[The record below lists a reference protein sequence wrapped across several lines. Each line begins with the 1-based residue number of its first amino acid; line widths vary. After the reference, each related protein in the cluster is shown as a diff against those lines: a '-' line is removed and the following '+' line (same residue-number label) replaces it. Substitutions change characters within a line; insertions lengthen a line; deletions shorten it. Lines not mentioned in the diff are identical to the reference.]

1 MNNKPV
7 SLTRLVLLSCIA
19 WFAPI
24 IAVAALPDYSAYDD
38 LLLNYVNN
46 GFVDYDGIAADGRLD
61 DFIHQLGETRPED
74 LMDSDTE
81 KAFYI
86 NAYNA
91 IAIYGVLNGYS
102 TSSPWQRWRFFKHMK
117 VPVLGRKTSLNDIEH
132 EHLRPM
138 GDPRIHFAIVCASLS
153 CPRLSSHA
161 YQPGQLDAQLDAAA
175 RQFVNDPTRNRFDHK
190 RRKAFLSEIF
200 EWFSEDFS
208 AKSGSVQR
216 YLSTWVQDPDAE
228 RLLKTDSFD
237 VGFNEYDWGLNGLY
251 QHSGD

>member
-1 MNNKPV
+1 MNNK
-7 SLTRLVLLSCIA
+7 LLSHLILLLCIA
-19 WFAPI
+19 WLTP
-24 IAVAALPDYSAYDD
+24 VMAALPDYSAYDD

-61 DFIHQLGETRPED
+61 DFIRQLGETRPED
-74 LMDSDTE
+74 LTDPDTE

-91 IAIYGVLNGYS
+91 IAIRGILNGYS
-102 TSSPWQRWRFFKHMK
+102 ASNAWNRYRFFKGMK
-117 VPVLGRKTSLNDIEH
+117 VSVLGHKTSLNDIEH
-132 EHLRPM
+132 ERLRPM

-161 YQPGQLDAQLDAAA
+161 YRPEQLDAQLDSAA
-175 RQFVNDPTRNRFDHK
+175 RLFINDPTRNRFDHK
-190 RRKAFLSEIF
+190 RRKAFLSAIF
-200 EWFSEDFS
+200 DWFGDDFS

-216 YLSTWVQDPDAE
+216 YLAAWVQDPDAE

-237 VGFNEYDWGLNGLY
+237 VSFNEYDWGLNGLH